1 MRTTAFLPLALI
13 LPITGLTRAQGVG
26 LIQITSPSSGEAIS
40 GVVTITGSATHEDF
54 LGYDLAF
61 AYADNPTGTW
71 FPLGEPVQAPVAAGR
86 LGLWDTTGIT
96 DGDYSLRLRVW
107 LQDGTALVTQVEG
120 LRVRNRIPI
129 ETSTPAPTATPG
141 ATSSPTPRP
150 APEPAPTP
158 APPPSRAGRVRSAFL
173 AGVVGS
179 LFILAALG
187 GYSLARASLRQ
198 RWAALRSRALH
209 RRMERRS
216 VRRRGLR

>member
-1 MRTTAFLPLALI
+1 MRPTAILSIAFI
-13 LPITGLTRAQGVG
+13 LPVTGLTRAQGVG
-26 LIQITSPSSGEAIS
+26 LIQITSPASGEAIS
-40 GVVTITGSATHEDF
+40 GVVTIAGSATHDDF

-61 AYADNPTGTW
+61 AYAENPTGTW

-96 DGDYSLRLRVW
+96 DGEYSLRLRVW
-107 LQDGTALVTQVEG
+107 LQDGTALVAQVDG
-120 LRVRNRIPI
+120 LRVRNQTPN
-129 ETSTPAPTATPG
+129 ETSTPAPSATPG
-141 ATSSPTPRP
+141 PTSSPTPRP
-150 APEPAPTP
+150 AAEPAASA
-158 APPPSRAGRVRSAFL
+158 APPRSGAGRVRAAFIL
-173 AGVVGS
+173 GIAGS

-187 GYSLARASLRQ
+187 GYTLARATLRQ